1 MASYSTKFLG
11 KTVYAYLRNEMRRR
25 TKGLEDRPH
34 GVFLIDTGTLTF
46 DGSAVLNDAGDEY
59 ELLEFPS
66 NIKVYLL
73 DFAIEHSDWDS
84 NVAPEITIDLIIQN
98 AAGTETVLVNESIVF
113 QGTTP
118 LTVAQAT
125 GTEAVAPTLQVAS
138 WKPGYDVTGCK
149 VILET
154 GTDALTDVTSN
165 TVRGKFLV
173 YVCGVAA
180 TLTGA

>member
-11 KTVYAYLRNEMRRR
+11 KTVYAYLRQEMRRR
-25 TKGLEDRPH
+25 TKGLEERPH

-66 NIKVYLL
+66 NVKVYLL

-84 NVAPEITIDLIIQN
+84 NVAPELTIDLIIQT
-98 AAGTETVLVNESIVF
+98 AAGAETVLVNECALF
-113 QGTTP
+113 QGTTA
-118 LTVAQAT
+118 LTPVAAH
-125 GTEAVAPTLQVAS
+125 GEDTLLVSA
-138 WKPGYDVTGCK
+138 WKPTYDVTGCK

-165 TVRGKFLV
+165 TVRGKFVV
-173 YVCGVAA
+173 YVCGVAS